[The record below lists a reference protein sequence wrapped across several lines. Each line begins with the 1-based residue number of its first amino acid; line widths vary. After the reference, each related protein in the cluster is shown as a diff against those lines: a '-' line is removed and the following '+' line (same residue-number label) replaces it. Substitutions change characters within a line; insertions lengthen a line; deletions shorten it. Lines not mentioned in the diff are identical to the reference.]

1 MKSTTLSGSGCIAL
15 TILWGLAGSCSL
27 TPPPISETV
36 AAPIPPT
43 PQRAQLPTAEPSSTS
58 TSLPEPTSTR
68 SHRRLHPPARL
79 RCLTLPGS
87 LRWEWPL
94 ITRQN
99 AEELTSV
106 GCKSIPASRIYAFNL
121 PAQLVAAEVNGALV
135 VSDLGGLAAPIEL
148 GPTASLNEYATL
160 AFSSQ
165 GSGLLDVD
173 SNSATVY
180 APFDPASPH
189 SFVGRDWTVRSFL
202 PRSHCKD
209 ASCWSNGR

>member
-36 AAPIPPT
+36 ATPIPPA

-58 TSLPEPTSTR
+58 TSLPEPTSTIPPT
-68 SHRRLHPPARL
+68 SPPACQTEVSDPAGFLAR
-79 RCLTLPGS
+79 
-87 LRWEWPL
+87 EWPL

-99 AEELTSV
+99 AQELTSV

-165 GSGLLDVD
+165 GSGLLEVEIPELCYCIRTLR
-173 SNSATVY
+173 SGL
-180 APFDPASPH
+180 SP
-189 SFVGRDWTVRSFL
+189 
-202 PRSHCKD
+202 
-209 ASCWSNGR
+209 